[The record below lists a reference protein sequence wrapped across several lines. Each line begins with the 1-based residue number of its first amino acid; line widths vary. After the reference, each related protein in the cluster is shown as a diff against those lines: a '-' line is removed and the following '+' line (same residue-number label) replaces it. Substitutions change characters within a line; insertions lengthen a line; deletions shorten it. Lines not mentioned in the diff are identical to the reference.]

1 MIKFLLIAGAR
12 HNFMK
17 LAPLYFEL
25 RKYPSIFNPLIV
37 HTGQHYDYTMSRVFF
52 DQFGLPQPD
61 FFLEV
66 GSGSHAHQT
75 GNVMIKAEE
84 IMLSEKPDMII
95 VFGDVNST
103 MAASLAASK
112 LCIPVAHVEAGL
124 RAFDRTMPEEVNRVV
139 SDVLAEM
146 LFSSCDDAN
155 LNLIKEG
162 VDVEKIFL
170 VGNIMIDTLKNF
182 LPQAEK
188 SKILDKLELEGKRYI
203 LVTLHRPSNVDN
215 QENLQKIAQILSAA
229 SERCPVVFP
238 IHPRTRKNLDS
249 NGKYSAILNNRN
261 IILTDP
267 LGYFDFI
274 KLQKNALLV
283 MTDSGGVQE
292 ETTFLGVPCLT
303 LRENTERPVTITDG
317 TNKLVNLDLKKIT
330 SQIDYYMSDGLPSK
344 KRPMFWDGQTAE
356 RIVRILREHF
366 AQKAK
371 QEDQAQR
378 LTSTDKI
385 VLKDAVK

>member
-1 MIKFLLIAGAR
+1 MIKLLLIAGAR
-12 HNFMK
+12 PNFMK

-84 IMLSEKPDMII
+84 IMMSEKPDMII

-162 VDVEKIFL
+162 VDVDKMFL

-188 SKILDKLELEGKRYI
+188 SKILDKLELEDKRYI

-215 QENLQKIAQILSAA
+215 PENLQKIAEILTAA
-229 SERCPVVFP
+229 SERCPVIFP

-249 NGKYSAILNNRN
+249 NEYSAILNNRN

-330 SQIDYYMSDGLPSK
+330 SQIDYYMSDGQPSK

-366 AQKAK
+366 ANKAK
-371 QEDQAQR
+371 QEEQAQR

-385 VLKDAVK
+385 VLKDVVK